1 VPVPSKPTGPGAL
14 FRAAAAD
21 GPAGRVPGA
30 GNAADNGTKAMNPYL
45 RARATVALLTAPLLL
60 GGCVGAFFRQPV
72 NVEVTREEVDAMRK
86 EQAELLALVRDLK
99 TQMDS
104 QTEATAAMRADTNA
118 QLRDLEQKLEVL
130 RAQLEDQ
137 GVRFE
142 KFQRRVQESPAP
154 PPATPSATF
163 PDTALGSPAETTGV
177 GMGERPPASA
187 TELYDAA
194 YRDWSR
200 GNYQLAVAGFED
212 LLRYY
217 PESDRADNAQ
227 FYIGES
233 YFALGDLDRAIQEY
247 LKVRD
252 LYPDGNKRPAATL
265 KLGYAFLRK
274 GDSATARKYF
284 ETVMREYPDSPE
296 ARLAKDKLDS
306 LR

>member
-1 VPVPSKPTGPGAL
+1 
-14 FRAAAAD
+14 
-21 GPAGRVPGA
+21 
-30 GNAADNGTKAMNPYL
+30 MNPQL
-45 RARATVALLTAPLLL
+45 RARATLVILAAPLFL

-72 NVEVTREEVDAMRK
+72 NVEVTRDEVEGMRK
-86 EQAELLALVRDLK
+86 EQAEILALVRDLK

-104 QTEATAAMRADTNA
+104 QTGATAAMRADTNA

-130 RAQLEDQ
+130 RSQLEDQ

-142 KFQRRVQESPAP
+142 KFQRRVQETPVPPTPASTVAP
-154 PPATPSATF
+154 P
-163 PDTALGSPAETTGV
+163 DTGMGSPAEST
-177 GMGERPPASA
+177 GMGGMGGEERPPASA

-212 LLRYY
+212 LLKYY
-217 PESDRADNAQ
+217 PQSDRADNAQ

>member
-1 VPVPSKPTGPGAL
+1 MSGTGDPL
-14 FRAAAAD
+14 LPDRAARGPLERVPAD
-21 GPAGRVPGA
+21 GARQEWNRG
-30 GNAADNGTKAMNPYL
+30 MNPQL
-45 RARATVALLTAPLLL
+45 RARATLVLLAAPLVL

-72 NVEVTREEVDAMRK
+72 NVEVTRDEVEGMRK
-86 EQAELLALVRDLK
+86 EQAEILALVRDLK

-130 RAQLEDQ
+130 RSQLEDQ

-142 KFQRRVQESPAP
+142 KFQRRVQESP
-154 PPATPSATF
+154 PPATMPTATL
-163 PDTALGSPAETTGV
+163 PDTGMGSPAETTA
-177 GMGERPPASA
+177 MGDTDVPDRPTASA

-212 LLRYY
+212 LLKYY
-217 PESDRADNAQ
+217 PQSDRADNAQ